1 MYLPRIIVMSVRAV
15 AEALPVAV
23 GDDGLLVRAGI
34 HGGSL
39 LQLSSCVYILNRF
52 KYHYLM
58 TQSRVSSSYRLTIS
72 IHGTEKGKPKKEQT
86 CILHIAASIFKSLVQ
101 QKTMLISNQSNNK

>member
-1 MYLPRIIVMSVRAV
+1 MSVRAV

-23 GDDGLLVRAGI
+23 GDDGLLVCAGI

-58 TQSRVSSSYRLTIS
+58 TQNVI
-72 IHGTEKGKPKKEQT
+72 
-86 CILHIAASIFKSLVQ
+86 ILSADNL
-101 QKTMLISNQSNNK
+101 

>member
-1 MYLPRIIVMSVRAV
+1 MSIWTV

-23 GDDGLLVRAGI
+23 GDDGLLVSAGI

-58 TQSRVSSSYRLTIS
+58 AQCVIILSADNLYPR
-72 IHGTEKGKPKKEQT
+72 HGKGETKRCKKEHTCT
-86 CILHIAASIFKSLVQ
+86 CILLRHTLVQ
-101 QKTMLISNQSNNK
+101 QNTM

>member
-1 MYLPRIIVMSVRAV
+1 MSVRAV

-58 TQSRVSSSYRLTIS
+58 TQSGIILSADNLYPR
-72 IHGTEKGKPKKEQT
+72 HGKGENVKKNIPAYCT
-86 CILHIAASIFKSLVQ
+86 LLHQSLN
-101 QKTMLISNQSNNK
+101 L

>member
-1 MYLPRIIVMSVRAV
+1 MQRLYLPRIIVMSVRAV

-39 LQLSSCVYILNRF
+39 LQLSSCVYILNRL

-58 TQSRVSSSYRLTIS
+58 TQSVIILSADNLYPR
-72 IHGTEKGKPKKEQT
+72 HGKGETKKRT
-86 CILHIAASIFKSLVQ
+86 NLHTAYCCINL
-101 QKTMLISNQSNNK
+101 

>member
-1 MYLPRIIVMSVRAV
+1 MSRKYQWLYLPRIIVMSVRAV

-58 TQSRVSSSYRLTIS
+58 TQSVIILSADNLYPR
-72 IHGTEKGKPKKEQT
+72 HGKGETKKRT
-86 CILHIAASIFKSLVQ
+86 NLHTAHCCINL
-101 QKTMLISNQSNNK
+101 